1 MNITAPIGATGRYKI
16 IKVRDGL
23 DVEESPWNDN
33 AFLYGGIAFMLHN
46 GANTIACNVWGR
58 NINRSSSSL
67 TSVMTTRNSLPDADG
82 NLMWRT
88 TYRFSFPAAEG
99 QPAGVLTNG
108 GIGVHSDVPVWVP
121 VGAFLIPSS
130 GARMSEAAL
139 IGTNGEESVYFVDMA
154 TESFDVVW
162 EFTEY
167 VKAEATGTA
176 IIRTIK
182 SGVLVS
188 DAETNWRVLP
198 ANFDNTSDSSQG
210 WLPVS
215 GLADFPAMLAQMVT
229 VGAGTIGGIGTQPMF
244 TDTVSLKSLRVN
256 DVVMV
261 PAIKSNVATV
271 TLNLGPDNAVLVNVA
286 RFKLGHFDFQ
296 CEFDPPI
303 DKKKTQEMD
312 LSFTV
317 SIHNRG

>member
-1 MNITAPIGATGRYKI
+1 MNISIPIGASGRYKI

-88 TYRFSFPAAEG
+88 TYRFNFPAAAG

-108 GIGVHSDVPVWVP
+108 AISVYSDAPVWVP
-121 VGAFLIPSS
+121 LGAALIPVSS
-130 GARMSEAAL
+130 ARMSEAAL

-167 VKAEATGTA
+167 VKVEATGTA
-176 IIRTIK
+176 RIRTIK
-182 SGVLVS
+182 SGALIG
-188 DAETNWRVLP
+188 DTETNWRVLP

-215 GLADFPAMLAQMVT
+215 GLTDFPSMLAQT
-229 VGAGTIGGIGTQPMF
+229 ATAGIGTIGDIGTQPAF
-244 TDTVSLKSLRVN
+244 TDSLPVKSLSVA
-256 DVVMV
+256 DVVMT
-261 PAIKSNVATV
+261 PAIQSNSATA
-271 TLNLGPDNAVLVNVA
+271 TLSLGVDTAALVNVA

-303 DKKKTQEMD
+303 SKKATQEMD
-312 LSFTV
+312 FTLNI
-317 SIHNRG
+317 SIQNRS